1 MNFLE
6 TPTPTEYFSDFSEL
20 VKNLDLGPETEWL
33 PNYVNSSTWCENI
46 PLAFWLVKVLKPNVI
61 VELGSFLAVSYM
73 SFCQTVSKF
82 ELPTK
87 CYAVDTWRGDK
98 QTGFYGSKFFNQ
110 VKNYNDANFSDF
122 STLLRTTFDEARTQ
136 FENGSIDLLHIDG
149 YHTYEAVK
157 HDFETWKEA
166 VSDRGVVIFHDVN
179 VLNEEDNFG
188 VWRFWKEICN
198 DYPNFTFPVGP
209 GLGVLGIG
217 KNIPEPIKYLF
228 SASPEV
234 VKKIQS
240 FFQYRGLA
248 IKHYNHYAITINTKK
263 VVIDYIKKIP
273 RMAMEKFS
281 KLFKNIKKNKRK

>member
-20 VKNLDLGPETEWL
+20 VKNLDLGQETEWL
-33 PNYVNSSTWCENI
+33 PKYVNPSAWCENI

-61 VELGSFLAVSYM
+61 VELGSYLAVSYM
-73 SFCQTVSKF
+73 SICQTVSTF

-87 CYAVDTWRGDK
+87 CYAVDTWKGDK
-98 QTGFYGSKFFNQ
+98 QTGFYETQVFNQ
-110 VKNYNDANFSDF
+110 VKDYNDANYSSF

-136 FENGSIDLLHIDG
+136 FEKGSIDLLHIDG

-166 VSDRGVVIFHDVN
+166 VSERGVVIFHDVN
-179 VLNEEDNFG
+179 VFNEEQKFG

-209 GLGVLGIG
+209 GLGILGTG
-217 KNIPEPIKYLF
+217 KNIPDQLKYLF
-228 SASPEV
+228 SATPEEV
-234 VKKIQS
+234 QKIQS

-248 IKHYNHYAITINTKK
+248 IKYYNHYALTNDTRK
-263 VVIDYIKKIP
+263 VVKDYIKTIP
-273 RMAMEKFS
+273 RKAFNRFIR
-281 KLFKNIKKNKRK
+281 LFDGLRKNKEM